1 VALEYRYLL
10 LLKPLTERYLPLII
24 LFPICS
30 AVRPPRKT
38 VSFYEEQR
46 SSVNHDST
54 ASPISHSA
62 SVALQQREI
71 VRIHELWQKAKAE
84 LRQKSAE
91 LTAIK
96 TSQNV
101 LHASSKRIQ
110 TQMEDTA
117 QLQAQNLR
125 MAEGTKVM
133 EQDLEQS
140 RNENDK
146 WQLHCE
152 HLTLQLRESEGRL
165 GEATA
170 RYRQQS
176 LRLNQ
181 FEGRVQAIEEEKN
194 DILTRSLADVRDH
207 DEAVT
212 LRNRK
217 LMAQDTRIAVQ
228 EELVGQL
235 RGDLESSQRKLLES
249 EQRTLRSER
258 KCRAFEADVEASRS
272 HLRDHVQTKRTIEA
286 LKFEIDH
293 LKRDNGRMVR
303 LLSTTEEYRYFQAQS
318 QDSRG
323 MTFIPKAKKRTTRH
337 PSNPKNIH
345 KGATKSGHGNAP
357 HFDKSLLGQEYGAW
371 GEVEVFEKVYQ
382 TGGAPYS
389 RVPITG
395 TESTNWV
402 PTDAVRLAFDFK
414 QRHMKHVSMNMMNEL
429 LQQLNE
435 IWRLREKRH
444 VSRAKTRWVTQVKE
458 LKRQLQQR
466 VPYAEV
472 VQKVTHSTMYC
483 LSPQTTRAPSI
494 DFFLIFPSHFF

>member
-1 VALEYRYLL
+1 M
-10 LLKPLTERYLPLII
+10 
-24 LFPICS
+24 
-30 AVRPPRKT
+30 
-38 VSFYEEQR
+38 
-46 SSVNHDST
+46 ST
-54 ASPISHSA
+54 FDDTLRNSNDMTMPPISHSA

-84 LRQKSAE
+84 LRMKTSELAE
-91 LTAIK
+91 LK
-96 TSQNV
+96 TKTNI
-101 LHASSKRIQ
+101 LDNSSKRIQ

-117 QLQAQNLR
+117 QLQSQNLR
-125 MAEGTKVM
+125 MAEQIKVI
-133 EQDLEQS
+133 EKDLEQA

-146 WQLHCE
+146 WQLHSE

-176 LRLNQ
+176 LRIKQ
-181 FEGRVQAIEEEKN
+181 FEGRMNEVEEEKN
-194 DILTRSLADVRDH
+194 EILSRSLADVRDH

-217 LMAQDTRIAVQ
+217 LLAQETRIGIQ

-235 RGDLESSQRKLLES
+235 RVDLEDTKRKLMES

-258 KCRAFEADVEASRS
+258 KCRAFESDVEASRA

-293 LKRDNGRMVR
+293 LKRDASRMVL
-303 LLSTTEEYRYFQAQS
+303 LLSSTEEYRYFQAQS

-323 MTFIPKAKKRTTRH
+323 MTFIPKSNKKNRKT
-337 PSNPKNIH
+337 NVG
-345 KGATKSGHGNAP
+345 GASKKKSSQGGSSKSSAGSGGSDVP

-371 GEVEVFEKVYQ
+371 GEVEVFSKVYS
-382 TGGAPYS
+382 TGGAFS
-389 RVPITG
+389 RVRDAPITRE
-395 TESTNWV
+395 ESSNWV

-414 QRHMKHVSMNMMNEL
+414 QRHMQHVNMNMMNEL

-435 IWRLREKRH
+435 IWRMRERRH
-444 VSRAKTRWVTQVKE
+444 VSRAKSRWVTQVKE

-472 VQKVTHSTMYC
+472 VQKNKINKLRRDLSNARGQVKIGMQLSMATTLGQGEEKQLLESTLMNVSKYFC
-483 LSPQTTRAPSI
+483 
-494 DFFLIFPSHFF
+494 